1 MLREKFPKCLMPQNK
16 KGVASCIKYTYLV
29 YESCSSNIDKC
40 GVISVYLRSY
50 SKGFERRQMKLEFN
64 MFPILNDT
72 CMPMDLSK
80 G

>member
-1 MLREKFPKCLMPQNK
+1 MPQNK
-16 KGVASCIKYTYLV
+16 KGVASCIKIILHIWSMKVVVQILTNVVSYQ
-29 YESCSSNIDKC
+29 C
-40 GVISVYLRSY
+40 ISEGY